1 MGSNIHGI
9 SCTANNYLKQA
20 WNDIKNEYEK
30 NQTYSITLFEN
41 TLVCFMRLYNE
52 LRRKVNEEDT
62 PCLECESLEKEFEE
76 MQNDND
82 LSLFMRTL
90 RTNDTQ
96 IYSGVSGG
104 ITYTI
109 QYVRDIDIV
118 RVSLPGRGSESI
130 TDFKGYYWYGFM
142 EYIENITAC
151 DDVFSEYCFDDENM
165 SIQPEQINT
174 PGISDLD
181 TGIDL
186 SGISFI
192 QSEINKTYGLKYAPV
207 DGDGYCLLRAILVLK
222 EHEYSWALGGH
233 KTQKQVYEEFIKIV
247 DKQTIEAL
255 VDTAFNDL
263 REDVKT
269 LFGVN
274 LQSDNK
280 IQGQGGFLSWSF
292 LSFKKEFIDSCLND
306 KKCIL
311 HLPEFIFN
319 DNKELLLQKRFSGKY
334 HSPGLWTNT
343 CCTHPNKN
351 EDTKDAANR
360 RLKEEMGIYSN
371 LREIFSFIY
380 YVKFDNNLIEHEFDH
395 VFFGKYNGSIKFN
408 PIEVEDYKW
417 ISLDKLKTDLKENPE
432 KYTFWFA
439 YIMNNHFDDLKIALN
454 SL

>member
-109 QYVRDIDIV
+109 QYVQNVDIV

-151 DDVFSEYCFDDENM
+151 DDVFSEYCLDDENM

-181 TGIDL
+181 SGIDL

-222 EHEYSWALGGH
+222 EHEYSWALGSH

-255 VDTAFNDL
+255 VDTAFYNLDAIISVGYRVNSVRATQFRQWCTFVL
-263 REDVKT
+263 RQFAIRGYVLDHKRMENGAFLGVDYFEHLLAEIREIRLSERRFYQKLT
-269 LFGVN
+269 DIYATAIDYNKDAPTTRLF
-274 LQSDNK
+274 
-280 IQGQGGFLSWSF
+280 
-292 LSFKKEFIDSCLND
+292 FKKVQNKMHYAVHGHTAAELIVERANAD
-306 KKCIL
+306 KEHMGLTTWENAPNGKIVRTDVSVAKNYLL
-311 HLPEFIFN
+311 HVALLPA
-319 DNKELLLQKRFSGKY
+319 LLFHDFLEV
-334 HSPGLWTNT
+334 H
-343 CCTHPNKN
+343 
-351 EDTKDAANR
+351 
-360 RLKEEMGIYSN
+360 N
-371 LREIFSFIY
+371 LE
-380 YVKFDNNLIEHEFDH
+380 
-395 VFFGKYNGSIKFN
+395 
-408 PIEVEDYKW
+408 
-417 ISLDKLKTDLKENPE
+417 
-432 KYTFWFA
+432 
-439 YIMNNHFDDLKIALN
+439 
-454 SL
+454 

>member
-1 MGSNIHGI
+1 MSSNIHGI
-9 SCTANNYLKQA
+9 SCTTNNYLKQA

-52 LRRKVNEEDT
+52 LRRKVNEEDI
-62 PCLECESLEKEFEE
+62 PCLECESLEKQLYE

-82 LSLFMRTL
+82 LSSFLKTL
-90 RTNDTQ
+90 HAKDTK

-104 ITYTI
+104 FTYTI
-109 QYVRDIDIV
+109 KYSQERELVII
-118 RVSLPGRGSESI
+118 SLPYRSSETI
-130 TDFKGYYWYGFM
+130 ADFKGYCWLNFIKF
-142 EYIENITAC
+142 IESLC
-151 DDVFSEYCFDDENM
+151 DDVFSEYCLDDENM
-165 SIQPEQINT
+165 SIQPEWINT
-174 PGISDLD
+174 PGMSDLD
-181 TGIDL
+181 SGIDL

-222 EHEYSWALGGH
+222 EHEYSWALGSH

-269 LFGVN
+269 LFGVE

-280 IQGQGGFLSWSF
+280 IQGEGGFLSWSF

-319 DNKELLLQKRFSGKY
+319 DNKAHLVLDSAPEKRI
-334 HSPGLWTNT
+334 NEV
-343 CCTHPNKN
+343 KN
-351 EDTKDAANR
+351 FLTALSDSICSLFIVN
-360 RLKEEMGIYSN
+360 SN
-371 LREIFSFIY
+371 VAS
-380 YVKFDNNLIEHEFDH
+380 
-395 VFFGKYNGSIKFN
+395 
-408 PIEVEDYKW
+408 
-417 ISLDKLKTDLKENPE
+417 ISLGNESFSTDEDLEYGYLINTGNHYDVYLPPELFAQAYKLRNKE
-432 KYTFWFA
+432 
-439 YIMNNHFDDLKIALN
+439 MNAQLDYLN
-454 SL
+454 RYAI

>member
-1 MGSNIHGI
+1 M
-9 SCTANNYLKQA
+9 
-20 WNDIKNEYEK
+20 
-30 NQTYSITLFEN
+30 TLFEN
-41 TLVCFMRLYNE
+41 TLVCFMRLYKE
-52 LRRKVNEEDT
+52 IRRQKAEDYI
-62 PCLECESLEKEFEE
+62 PCLECDSLEKEFEE

-82 LSLFMRTL
+82 LSLFLRTL
-90 RTNDTQ
+90 RTNDTET
-96 IYSGVSGG
+96 YSGVSEG

-109 QYVRDIDIV
+109 QYVRYIDIV

-142 EYIENITAC
+142 EYIENINAC
-151 DDVFSEYCFDDENM
+151 DDVFSEYCLDDENM
-165 SIQPEQINT
+165 SIQPEWINT

-222 EHEYSWALGGH
+222 EHEYSWALGSH

-255 VDTAFNDL
+255 VDTAFYNL

-280 IQGQGGFLSWSF
+280 IQGQSSLMSWSF
-292 LSFKKEFIDSCLND
+292 LFFKKQFIDSCLNNE
-306 KKCIL
+306 KCIL

-319 DNKELLLQKRFSGKY
+319 DNKNLLALDTDTSDRIKAV
-334 HSPGLWTNT
+334 
-343 CCTHPNKN
+343 KN
-351 EDTKDAANR
+351 FLAVLSDSICSLFIVN
-360 RLKEEMGIYSN
+360 SN
-371 LREIFSFIY
+371 MAS
-380 YVKFDNNLIEHEFDH
+380 
-395 VFFGKYNGSIKFN
+395 
-408 PIEVEDYKW
+408 
-417 ISLDKLKTDLKENPE
+417 ISLGNESFSTDDDLEYGYLINAGNHYDVYLPPELFAQAYKLKNKE
-432 KYTFWFA
+432 
-439 YIMNNHFDDLKIALN
+439 MNAQLDYLN
-454 SL
+454 RYAI

>member
-1 MGSNIHGI
+1 MSSNIHGI

-20 WNDIKNEYEK
+20 WNNIKNEHEK
-30 NQTYSITLFEN
+30 NQKYSITLFEN
-41 TLVCFMRLYNE
+41 TLVCFMRLYKE
-52 LRRKVNEEDT
+52 IRRQKAEDYI
-62 PCLECESLEKEFEE
+62 PCLECDSLEKEFEE

-82 LSLFMRTL
+82 LSLFLRTL
-90 RTNDTQ
+90 RTNDTET
-96 IYSGVSGG
+96 YSGVSEG

-142 EYIENITAC
+142 EYIENINAC
-151 DDVFSEYCFDDENM
+151 DDVFSEYCLDDENM
-165 SIQPEQINT
+165 SIQPEWINT

-222 EHEYSWALGGH
+222 EHEYSWALGSH

-255 VDTAFNDL
+255 VDTAFYNL
-263 REDVKT
+263 REYVKT

-280 IQGQGGFLSWSF
+280 IQGQSSLMSWSF
-292 LSFKKEFIDSCLND
+292 LFFKKQFIDSCLNNE
-306 KKCIL
+306 KCIL

-319 DNKELLLQKRFSGKY
+319 DNKNLLALDTDTSDRIKAV
-334 HSPGLWTNT
+334 
-343 CCTHPNKN
+343 KN
-351 EDTKDAANR
+351 FLAVLSDSICSLFIVN
-360 RLKEEMGIYSN
+360 SN
-371 LREIFSFIY
+371 MAS
-380 YVKFDNNLIEHEFDH
+380 
-395 VFFGKYNGSIKFN
+395 
-408 PIEVEDYKW
+408 
-417 ISLDKLKTDLKENPE
+417 ISLGNESFSTDDDLEYGYLINAGNHYDVYLPPELFAQAYKLKNKE
-432 KYTFWFA
+432 
-439 YIMNNHFDDLKIALN
+439 MNAQLDYLN
-454 SL
+454 RYAI

>member
-1 MGSNIHGI
+1 MSSNIHGI

-20 WNDIKNEYEK
+20 WNNIKNEHEK
-30 NQTYSITLFEN
+30 NQKYSITLFEN
-41 TLVCFMRLYNE
+41 TLVCFMRLYKE
-52 LRRKVNEEDT
+52 IRRQKAEDYI
-62 PCLECESLEKEFEE
+62 PCLECDSLEKEFEE

-82 LSLFMRTL
+82 LSLFLRTL
-90 RTNDTQ
+90 RTNDTET
-96 IYSGVSGG
+96 YSGVSEG

-142 EYIENITAC
+142 EYIENINAC
-151 DDVFSEYCFDDENM
+151 DDVFSEYCLDDENM

-255 VDTAFNDL
+255 VDTAFYNL

-280 IQGQGGFLSWSF
+280 IQGQSSLMSWSF
-292 LSFKKEFIDSCLND
+292 LFFKKQFIDSCLNNE
-306 KKCIL
+306 KCIL

-319 DNKELLLQKRFSGKY
+319 DNKNLLALDTDTSDRIKAV
-334 HSPGLWTNT
+334 
-343 CCTHPNKN
+343 KN
-351 EDTKDAANR
+351 FLAVLSDSICSLFIVN
-360 RLKEEMGIYSN
+360 SN
-371 LREIFSFIY
+371 MAS
-380 YVKFDNNLIEHEFDH
+380 
-395 VFFGKYNGSIKFN
+395 
-408 PIEVEDYKW
+408 
-417 ISLDKLKTDLKENPE
+417 ISLGNESFSTDDDLEYGYLINAGIHYDVYLPPELFAQAYKLKNKE
-432 KYTFWFA
+432 
-439 YIMNNHFDDLKIALN
+439 MNAQLDYLN
-454 SL
+454 RYAI

>member
-1 MGSNIHGI
+1 MSSNIHGI

-52 LRRKVNEEDT
+52 LRRKVNEEDI
-62 PCLECESLEKEFEE
+62 PCLECESLEKQLYE

-82 LSLFMRTL
+82 LSSFLKTL
-90 RTNDTQ
+90 HAKDTK

-104 ITYTI
+104 FTYTI
-109 QYVRDIDIV
+109 KYSQERGLVII
-118 RVSLPGRGSESI
+118 SLPYRSSETI
-130 TDFKGYYWYGFM
+130 ADFKGYCWLNFIKF
-142 EYIENITAC
+142 IESLC
-151 DDVFSEYCFDDENM
+151 DDVFSEYCLDDENM
-165 SIQPEQINT
+165 SIQPEWINT

-181 TGIDL
+181 SGIDL

-222 EHEYSWALGGH
+222 EHEYSWALGSH

-269 LFGVN
+269 LFGVE

-280 IQGQGGFLSWSF
+280 IQGEGGFLSWSF

-319 DNKELLLQKRFSGKY
+319 DNKAHLVLDSAPEKRI
-334 HSPGLWTNT
+334 NEV
-343 CCTHPNKN
+343 KN
-351 EDTKDAANR
+351 FLTALSDSICSLFIVN
-360 RLKEEMGIYSN
+360 SN
-371 LREIFSFIY
+371 VAS
-380 YVKFDNNLIEHEFDH
+380 
-395 VFFGKYNGSIKFN
+395 
-408 PIEVEDYKW
+408 
-417 ISLDKLKTDLKENPE
+417 ISLGNESFSTDEDLEYGYLINTGNHYDVYLPPELFAQAYKLRNKE
-432 KYTFWFA
+432 
-439 YIMNNHFDDLKIALN
+439 MNAQLDYLN
-454 SL
+454 RYAI

>member
-1 MGSNIHGI
+1 MSSNIHGI

-20 WNDIKNEYEK
+20 WNNIKNEHEK
-30 NQTYSITLFEN
+30 NQKYSITLFEN
-41 TLVCFMRLYNE
+41 TLVCFMRLYKE
-52 LRRKVNEEDT
+52 IRRQKAEDYI
-62 PCLECESLEKEFEE
+62 PCLECDSLEKEFEE

-82 LSLFMRTL
+82 LSLFLRTL
-90 RTNDTQ
+90 RTNDTET
-96 IYSGVSGG
+96 YSGVSEG

-142 EYIENITAC
+142 EYIENINAC
-151 DDVFSEYCFDDENM
+151 DDVFSEYCLDDENM

-255 VDTAFNDL
+255 VDTAFYNL

-280 IQGQGGFLSWSF
+280 IQGQSSLMSWSF
-292 LSFKKEFIDSCLND
+292 LFFKKQFIDSCLNNE
-306 KKCIL
+306 KCIL

-319 DNKELLLQKRFSGKY
+319 DNKNLLALDTDTSDRIKAV
-334 HSPGLWTNT
+334 
-343 CCTHPNKN
+343 KN
-351 EDTKDAANR
+351 LLAVLSDSICSLIIVN
-360 RLKEEMGIYSN
+360 SN
-371 LREIFSFIY
+371 MAS
-380 YVKFDNNLIEHEFDH
+380 
-395 VFFGKYNGSIKFN
+395 
-408 PIEVEDYKW
+408 
-417 ISLDKLKTDLKENPE
+417 ISLGNESFSTDDDLEYGYLINAGNHYDVYLPPELFAQAYKLKNKE
-432 KYTFWFA
+432 
-439 YIMNNHFDDLKIALN
+439 MNAQLDYLN
-454 SL
+454 RYAI

>member
-1 MGSNIHGI
+1 MSSNIHGI

-52 LRRKVNEEDT
+52 LRRKVNEEDI
-62 PCLECESLEKEFEE
+62 PCLECELLEKQLYE

-82 LSLFMRTL
+82 LSSFLKTL
-90 RTNDTQ
+90 HAKDTK

-104 ITYTI
+104 FTYTI
-109 QYVRDIDIV
+109 KYSQERELVII
-118 RVSLPGRGSESI
+118 SLPYRSSETI
-130 TDFKGYYWYGFM
+130 ADFKGYCWLNFIKF
-142 EYIENITAC
+142 IESLC
-151 DDVFSEYCFDDENM
+151 DDVFSEYCLDDENM
-165 SIQPEQINT
+165 SIQPEWINT

-181 TGIDL
+181 SGIDL

-222 EHEYSWALGGH
+222 EHEYSWALGSH

-269 LFGVN
+269 LFGVE

-280 IQGQGGFLSWSF
+280 IQGEGGFLSWSF

-319 DNKELLLQKRFSGKY
+319 DNKAHLVLDSAPEKRI
-334 HSPGLWTNT
+334 NEV
-343 CCTHPNKN
+343 KN
-351 EDTKDAANR
+351 FLTALSDSICSLFIVN
-360 RLKEEMGIYSN
+360 SN
-371 LREIFSFIY
+371 VAS
-380 YVKFDNNLIEHEFDH
+380 
-395 VFFGKYNGSIKFN
+395 
-408 PIEVEDYKW
+408 
-417 ISLDKLKTDLKENPE
+417 ISLGNESFSTDEDLEYGYLINTGNHYDVYLPPELFAQAYKLRNKE
-432 KYTFWFA
+432 
-439 YIMNNHFDDLKIALN
+439 MNAQLDYLN
-454 SL
+454 RYAI

>member
-1 MGSNIHGI
+1 MSSNIHGI

-52 LRRKVNEEDT
+52 LRRKVNEEDI
-62 PCLECESLEKEFEE
+62 PCLECESLEKQLYE

-82 LSLFMRTL
+82 LSSFLKTL
-90 RTNDTQ
+90 HAKDTK

-104 ITYTI
+104 FTYTI
-109 QYVRDIDIV
+109 KYSQERELVII
-118 RVSLPGRGSESI
+118 SLPYRSSETI
-130 TDFKGYYWYGFM
+130 ADFKGYCWLNFM
-142 EYIENITAC
+142 KFIESLC
-151 DDVFSEYCFDDENM
+151 DDVFSEYCLDDENM
-165 SIQPEQINT
+165 SIQPELINT
-174 PGISDLD
+174 PGISNLD
-181 TGIDL
+181 SGIDL

-222 EHEYSWALGGH
+222 EHEYSWALGSH

-269 LFGVN
+269 LFGVE

-280 IQGQGGFLSWSF
+280 IQGEGSFLSWSF

-319 DNKELLLQKRFSGKY
+319 DNKAHLVLDSAPEKRI
-334 HSPGLWTNT
+334 NEV
-343 CCTHPNKN
+343 KN
-351 EDTKDAANR
+351 FLTALSDSICSLFIVN
-360 RLKEEMGIYSN
+360 SN
-371 LREIFSFIY
+371 VAS
-380 YVKFDNNLIEHEFDH
+380 
-395 VFFGKYNGSIKFN
+395 
-408 PIEVEDYKW
+408 
-417 ISLDKLKTDLKENPE
+417 ISLGNESFSTDEDLEYGYLINTGNHYDVYLPPELFAQAYKLRNKE
-432 KYTFWFA
+432 
-439 YIMNNHFDDLKIALN
+439 MNAQLDYLN
-454 SL
+454 RYAI

>member
-20 WNDIKNEYEK
+20 WHNIKKEHEK

-41 TLVCFMRLYNE
+41 TLVCFMRLYKE
-52 LRRKVNEEDT
+52 IRRQKAEDYI

-90 RTNDTQ
+90 RTNGTE

-118 RVSLPGRGSESI
+118 RVSLPGRASESI

-142 EYIENITAC
+142 EYIESINAC
-151 DDVFSEYCFDDENM
+151 DDVFSEYCLEDENI
-165 SIQPEQINT
+165 SVHPEQINT

-192 QSEINKTYGLKYAPV
+192 QSEINKTYELKYAPV

-222 EHEYSWALGGH
+222 QHDYSWALGSH
-233 KTQKQVYEEFIKIV
+233 KTQKEVYEEFIKIV
-247 DKQTIEAL
+247 DKPTIEAL
-255 VDTAFNDL
+255 VDAAFCDL

-269 LFGVN
+269 LFGVD
-274 LQSDNK
+274 LQSDKK
-280 IQGQGGFLSWSF
+280 IQGVGSHMSWSF
-292 LSFKKEFIDSCLND
+292 LFFKKQFIDSCLNNE
-306 KKCIL
+306 KCIL
-311 HLPEFIFN
+311 HLPEFIFK
-319 DNKELLLQKRFSGKY
+319 DNKKLLALDTDASDRIKAV
-334 HSPGLWTNT
+334 
-343 CCTHPNKN
+343 KN
-351 EDTKDAANR
+351 FLAVLSDS
-360 RLKEEMGIYSN
+360 ICS
-371 LREIFSFIY
+371 SFI
-380 YVKFDNNLIEHEFDH
+380 VTSN
-395 VFFGKYNGSIKFN
+395 VAS
-408 PIEVEDYKW
+408 
-417 ISLDKLKTDLKENPE
+417 ISLGNESFSTDEDLECGYLMNTSNHYDVYLPPELFAQAYKLNNKERNAQLD
-432 KYTFWFA
+432 YLTRYA
-439 YIMNNHFDDLKIALN
+439 I
-454 SL
+454 

>member
-1 MGSNIHGI
+1 M

-52 LRRKVNEEDT
+52 LRRKVNEEDI
-62 PCLECESLEKEFEE
+62 PCLECESLEKQLYE

-82 LSLFMRTL
+82 LSSFLKTL
-90 RTNDTQ
+90 HAKDTK

-104 ITYTI
+104 FTYTI
-109 QYVRDIDIV
+109 KYSQERELVII
-118 RVSLPGRGSESI
+118 SLPYRSSETI
-130 TDFKGYYWYGFM
+130 ADFKGYCWLNFIKF
-142 EYIENITAC
+142 IESLC
-151 DDVFSEYCFDDENM
+151 DDVFSEYCLDDENM
-165 SIQPEQINT
+165 SIQPEWINT

-181 TGIDL
+181 SGIDL

-222 EHEYSWALGGH
+222 EHEYSWALGSH

-269 LFGVN
+269 LFGVE

-280 IQGQGGFLSWSF
+280 IQGEGGFLSWSF

-319 DNKELLLQKRFSGKY
+319 DNKAHLVLDSAPEKRI
-334 HSPGLWTNT
+334 NEV
-343 CCTHPNKN
+343 KN
-351 EDTKDAANR
+351 FLTALSDSICSLFIVN
-360 RLKEEMGIYSN
+360 SN
-371 LREIFSFIY
+371 VAS
-380 YVKFDNNLIEHEFDH
+380 
-395 VFFGKYNGSIKFN
+395 
-408 PIEVEDYKW
+408 
-417 ISLDKLKTDLKENPE
+417 ISLGNESFSTDEDLEYGYLINTGNHYDVYLPPELFAQAYKLRNKE
-432 KYTFWFA
+432 
-439 YIMNNHFDDLKIALN
+439 MNAQLDYLN
-454 SL
+454 RYAI

>member
-96 IYSGVSGG
+96 IYAGVSEG

-118 RVSLPGRGSESI
+118 RVSLPGRASESI
-130 TDFKGYYWYGFM
+130 TDFKGYYWYNFM
-142 EYIENITAC
+142 EYIENINAC
-151 DDVFSEYCFDDENM
+151 DDVFSEYCFDDENI
-165 SIQPEQINT
+165 SVQPELINT

-181 TGIDL
+181 SDIDL

-192 QSEINKTYGLKYAPV
+192 QSEINKTYELKYAPV
-207 DGDGYCLLRAILVLK
+207 DGDGYCLLRAILVLFQ
-222 EHEYSWALGGH
+222 HDYSWALGSH
-233 KTQKQVYEEFIKIV
+233 KTQKEVYEEFIKIV

-255 VDTAFNDL
+255 VDTAFYNL

-280 IQGQGGFLSWSF
+280 IQGRVVFYHGVFCL
-292 LSFKKEFIDSCLND
+292 LKKN
-306 KKCIL
+306 
-311 HLPEFIFN
+311 
-319 DNKELLLQKRFSGKY
+319 LLIV
-334 HSPGLWTNT
+334 
-343 CCTHPNKN
+343 
-351 EDTKDAANR
+351 A
-360 RLKEEMGIYSN
+360 
-371 LREIFSFIY
+371 
-380 YVKFDNNLIEHEFDH
+380 
-395 VFFGKYNGSIKFN
+395 
-408 PIEVEDYKW
+408 
-417 ISLDKLKTDLKENPE
+417 
-432 KYTFWFA
+432 
-439 YIMNNHFDDLKIALN
+439 
-454 SL
+454 

>member
-1 MGSNIHGI
+1 
-9 SCTANNYLKQA
+9 
-20 WNDIKNEYEK
+20 
-30 NQTYSITLFEN
+30 
-41 TLVCFMRLYNE
+41 MRLYKE
-52 LRRKVNEEDT
+52 IRRQKAEDYI
-62 PCLECESLEKEFEE
+62 PCLECDSLEKEFEE
-76 MQNDND
+76 MHHDND
-82 LSLFMRTL
+82 LSLFLRTL
-90 RTNDTQ
+90 RTNDTET
-96 IYSGVSGG
+96 YSGVSEG

-142 EYIENITAC
+142 EYIENINAC
-151 DDVFSEYCFDDENM
+151 DDVFSEYCLDDENM
-165 SIQPEQINT
+165 SIQPEWINT

-222 EHEYSWALGGH
+222 EHEYSWALGSH

-255 VDTAFNDL
+255 VDTAFYNL

-280 IQGQGGFLSWSF
+280 IQGQSSLMSWSF
-292 LSFKKEFIDSCLND
+292 LFFKKQFIDSCLNNE
-306 KKCIL
+306 KCIL

-319 DNKELLLQKRFSGKY
+319 DNKNLLALDTDTSDRIKAV
-334 HSPGLWTNT
+334 
-343 CCTHPNKN
+343 KN
-351 EDTKDAANR
+351 FLAVLSDSICSLFIVN
-360 RLKEEMGIYSN
+360 SN
-371 LREIFSFIY
+371 MAS
-380 YVKFDNNLIEHEFDH
+380 
-395 VFFGKYNGSIKFN
+395 
-408 PIEVEDYKW
+408 
-417 ISLDKLKTDLKENPE
+417 ISLGNESFSTDDDLEYGYLMNTGNHYDVYLPPELFAQAYKLKNKE
-432 KYTFWFA
+432 
-439 YIMNNHFDDLKIALN
+439 MNAQLDYLN
-454 SL
+454 RYAI

>member
-52 LRRKVNEEDT
+52 LRRKVNEEDI
-62 PCLECESLEKEFEE
+62 PCLECESLEKQLYE

-82 LSLFMRTL
+82 LSSFLKTL
-90 RTNDTQ
+90 HAKDTK

-104 ITYTI
+104 FTYTI
-109 QYVRDIDIV
+109 KYFQERELVII
-118 RVSLPGRGSESI
+118 SLPYRSSETI
-130 TDFKGYYWYGFM
+130 ADFKGYCWLNFIKF
-142 EYIENITAC
+142 IESLC
-151 DDVFSEYCFDDENM
+151 DDVFSEYCLDDENM
-165 SIQPEQINT
+165 SIQPEWINT

-181 TGIDL
+181 SGIDL

-222 EHEYSWALGGH
+222 EHEYSWALGSH

-269 LFGVN
+269 LFGVE

-280 IQGQGGFLSWSF
+280 IQGEGSFLSWSF

-319 DNKELLLQKRFSGKY
+319 DNKAHLVLDSAPEKRI
-334 HSPGLWTNT
+334 NEV
-343 CCTHPNKN
+343 KN
-351 EDTKDAANR
+351 FLTALSDSICSLFIVN
-360 RLKEEMGIYSN
+360 SN
-371 LREIFSFIY
+371 VAS
-380 YVKFDNNLIEHEFDH
+380 
-395 VFFGKYNGSIKFN
+395 
-408 PIEVEDYKW
+408 
-417 ISLDKLKTDLKENPE
+417 ISLGNESFSTDEDLEYGYLINTGNHYDVYLPPELFAQAYKLRNKE
-432 KYTFWFA
+432 
-439 YIMNNHFDDLKIALN
+439 MNAQLDYLN
-454 SL
+454 RYAI

>member
-76 MQNDND
+76 IQNDND
-82 LSLFMRTL
+82 LSLFMKTL
-90 RTNDTQ
+90 RTNDKQ

-118 RVSLPGRGSESI
+118 RVSFPGRGSESI

-151 DDVFSEYCFDDENM
+151 DDVFSEYCLDDNENM
-165 SIQPEQINT
+165 SIQPERINT

-181 TGIDL
+181 SDIDL

-192 QSEINKTYGLKYAPV
+192 QSETNQALGLKYAPV

-222 EHEYSWALGGH
+222 QHDYSWAL
-233 KTQKQVYEEFIKIV
+233 
-247 DKQTIEAL
+247 
-255 VDTAFNDL
+255 
-263 REDVKT
+263 
-269 LFGVN
+269 
-274 LQSDNK
+274 
-280 IQGQGGFLSWSF
+280 
-292 LSFKKEFIDSCLND
+292 
-306 KKCIL
+306 
-311 HLPEFIFN
+311 
-319 DNKELLLQKRFSGKY
+319 
-334 HSPGLWTNT
+334 
-343 CCTHPNKN
+343 
-351 EDTKDAANR
+351 
-360 RLKEEMGIYSN
+360 
-371 LREIFSFIY
+371 
-380 YVKFDNNLIEHEFDH
+380 
-395 VFFGKYNGSIKFN
+395 
-408 PIEVEDYKW
+408 
-417 ISLDKLKTDLKENPE
+417 
-432 KYTFWFA
+432 
-439 YIMNNHFDDLKIALN
+439 
-454 SL
+454 

>member
-1 MGSNIHGI
+1 MSSNIHGI

-82 LSLFMRTL
+82 LSSFLKTL
-90 RTNDTQ
+90 HTKDTQ

-118 RVSLPGRGSESI
+118 RVSLPGRASESI
-130 TDFKGYYWYGFM
+130 TDFKGYYWYNFM
-142 EYIENITAC
+142 EYIENINAC
-151 DDVFSEYCFDDENM
+151 DDVFSEYCFDDGNI
-165 SIQPEQINT
+165 SVQPERINT

-181 TGIDL
+181 SDIDL

-192 QSEINKTYGLKYAPV
+192 QRETNQALGLKYAPV

-222 EHEYSWALGGH
+222 QHDYSWALVSY
-233 KTQKQVYEEFIKIV
+233 KMQKEVYNEFIKMV
-247 DKQTIEAL
+247 DKKTIEAL
-255 VDTAFNDL
+255 VYTAFYNL

-269 LFGVN
+269 LFGVD
-274 LQSDNK
+274 LQSDNQ
-280 IQGQGGFLSWSF
+280 IQGQSSLMSWSF
-292 LSFKKEFIDSCLND
+292 LFFKKQFIDSCLNNE
-306 KKCIL
+306 KCIL

-319 DNKELLLQKRFSGKY
+319 DN
-334 HSPGLWTNT
+334 
-343 CCTHPNKN
+343 
-351 EDTKDAANR
+351 
-360 RLKEEMGIYSN
+360 
-371 LREIFSFIY
+371 
-380 YVKFDNNLIEHEFDH
+380 NNLLALDTDTSDRINAVKNFLAVLSD
-395 VFFGKYNGSIKFN
+395 SICSLFIVN
-408 PIEVEDYKW
+408 SNVAS
-417 ISLDKLKTDLKENPE
+417 ISLGNESFSTDEDLEYGYLINTGNHYDVYLPPELFAQAYKLNNKE
-432 KYTFWFA
+432 
-439 YIMNNHFDDLKIALN
+439 MNAQLDYLN
-454 SL
+454 RYAI

>member
-1 MGSNIHGI
+1 MS
-9 SCTANNYLKQA
+9 TK
-20 WNDIKNEYEK
+20 K
-30 NQTYSITLFEN
+30 NQKYSITLFEN
-41 TLVCFMRLYNE
+41 TLVCFMRLYKE
-52 LRRKVNEEDT
+52 IRRQKAEDYI
-62 PCLECESLEKEFEE
+62 PCLECDSLEKEFEE

-82 LSLFMRTL
+82 LSLFLRTL
-90 RTNDTQ
+90 RTNDTET
-96 IYSGVSGG
+96 YSGVSEG

-151 DDVFSEYCFDDENM
+151 DDVFSEYCLDDENM

-255 VDTAFNDL
+255 VDTAFYNL

-280 IQGQGGFLSWSF
+280 IQGQSSLMSWSF
-292 LSFKKEFIDSCLND
+292 LFFKKQFIDSCLNNE
-306 KKCIL
+306 KCIL

-319 DNKELLLQKRFSGKY
+319 DNKNLLALDTDTSDRIKAV
-334 HSPGLWTNT
+334 
-343 CCTHPNKN
+343 KN
-351 EDTKDAANR
+351 FLAVLSDSICSLFIVN
-360 RLKEEMGIYSN
+360 SN
-371 LREIFSFIY
+371 MAS
-380 YVKFDNNLIEHEFDH
+380 
-395 VFFGKYNGSIKFN
+395 
-408 PIEVEDYKW
+408 
-417 ISLDKLKTDLKENPE
+417 ISLGNESFSTDDDLEYGYLINAGNHYDVYLPPELFAQAYKLKNKE
-432 KYTFWFA
+432 
-439 YIMNNHFDDLKIALN
+439 MNAQLDYLN
-454 SL
+454 RYAI

>member
-1 MGSNIHGI
+1 MSSNIHGI

-20 WNDIKNEYEK
+20 WNNIKNEHEK
-30 NQTYSITLFEN
+30 NQKYSITLFEN
-41 TLVCFMRLYNE
+41 TLVFFMRLYKE
-52 LRRKVNEEDT
+52 IRRQKAEDYI
-62 PCLECESLEKEFEE
+62 PCLECDSLEKEFEE

-82 LSLFMRTL
+82 LSLFLRTL
-90 RTNDTQ
+90 RTNDTET
-96 IYSGVSGG
+96 YSGVSEG

-142 EYIENITAC
+142 EYIENINAC
-151 DDVFSEYCFDDENM
+151 DDVFSEYCLDDENM
-165 SIQPEQINT
+165 SIQPEWINT

-222 EHEYSWALGGH
+222 EHEYSWALGSH

-255 VDTAFNDL
+255 VDTAFYNL

-280 IQGQGGFLSWSF
+280 IQGQSSLMSWSF
-292 LSFKKEFIDSCLND
+292 LFFKKQFIDSCLNNE
-306 KKCIL
+306 KCIL

-319 DNKELLLQKRFSGKY
+319 DNKNLLALDTDTSDRIKAV
-334 HSPGLWTNT
+334 
-343 CCTHPNKN
+343 KN
-351 EDTKDAANR
+351 FLAVLSDSICSLFIVN
-360 RLKEEMGIYSN
+360 SN
-371 LREIFSFIY
+371 MAS
-380 YVKFDNNLIEHEFDH
+380 
-395 VFFGKYNGSIKFN
+395 
-408 PIEVEDYKW
+408 
-417 ISLDKLKTDLKENPE
+417 ISLGNESFSTDDDLEYGYLINAGNHYDVYLPPELFAQAYKLKNKE
-432 KYTFWFA
+432 
-439 YIMNNHFDDLKIALN
+439 MNAQLDYLN
-454 SL
+454 RYAI